1 MASGWPITATEMH
14 EYDDI
19 VIGAGMAGLTVGS
32 LLAHAGR
39 RVLLLEAHDTP
50 GGYAHTFTMGR
61 YRFCAQVHY
70 IFGCSPGQPVYEVY
84 DRLGLSEQ
92 VKFNRLDPEGFDHVV
107 VGNERVAIPN
117 GLAKYRNQLIH
128 RFPEAERALRRF
140 FSVIIGMA
148 EEIDALPDAPGLR
161 DIVTAPIRF
170 PKSIRYRTWTLQD
183 LYDHVGMPPLLQAIL
198 AGQSGD
204 YLLPPDQV
212 SLGLHVALVA
222 NYDRGAFYPVHHYSH
237 MVEALAD
244 TIRNGPGCDL
254 LLNTEVASIQVEG
267 DRVRGVTTNDGTRYR
282 ARRCVSNVD
291 PRMTMRMVDGPVDPK
306 FREKV
311 VYPYSTSTVTLYL
324 GIRGLDLRDFGF
336 GDYNVWHYP
345 HADINA
351 IYRRQLEHDDLNDP
365 WLFLS
370 TPTLHSD
377 QPGLAPEGEQILE
390 VATSCSYEYFAAL
403 KQRGHKVYSKE
414 KVRVRDRILDVLEE
428 RYIPGLRKHLA
439 MKVAGTPLTNEHF
452 CRAPRGNA
460 YGSNLSA
467 DAIWPR
473 VPHDTPFDNLFLVNA
488 SAGYPSV
495 GGTMSAGLRLADR
508 LLAS

>member
-1 MASGWPITATEMH
+1 MASATDRSF
-14 EYDDI
+14 DDI
-19 VIGAGMAGLTVGS
+19 VIGAGMAGLTVGA
-32 LLAHAGR
+32 LLANAGR

-50 GGYAHTFTMGR
+50 GGYAHTFVKGR
-61 YRFCAQVHY
+61 YKFCAQVHY

-84 DRLGLSEQ
+84 KRLGLEEK
-92 VKFNRLDPEGFDHVV
+92 VKFRRLDPEGFDHVI

-117 GLAKYRNQLIH
+117 GMAKYRDQLIH
-128 RFPEAERALRRF
+128 RFPEAARPLRRF
-140 FSVIIGMA
+140 FSVMIGMSD
-148 EEIDALPDAPGLR
+148 EIDALPDDLRLR
-161 DIVTAPIRF
+161 DALTAPFRF
-170 PKSIRYRTWTLQD
+170 PRSIRYRTWTLQD

-204 YLLPPDQV
+204 YLLPPNQV

-222 NYDRGAFYPVHHYSH
+222 NYDRGAFYPEQHYAH

-244 TIRNGPGCDL
+244 HIRQAPGCEL
-254 LLNTEVASIQVEG
+254 LLETEVASIQAEG
-267 DRVRGVTTNDGTRYR
+267 GRVRGVTTQDGTTYR
-282 ARRCVSNVD
+282 AQRCVSNAD
-291 PRMTMRMVDGPVDPK
+291 PRVTLRMIDTAVEPK
-306 FREKV
+306 FRERV
-311 VYPYSTSTVTLYL
+311 LYPYSTSTVTLYL
-324 GIRGLDLRDFGF
+324 GIRGIDLRDHGF

-345 HADINA
+345 HADLNE
-351 IYRRQLEHDDLNDP
+351 IYRRQVEAHDLDDP

-377 QPGLAPEGEQILE
+377 APGLAPEGEHVLE
-390 VATSCSYEYFAAL
+390 VATSCDYEHFAAL
-403 KQRGHKVYSKE
+403 KRRGHKAYSKE
-414 KVRVRDRILDVLEE
+414 KTRVRDRILDILEE
-428 RYIPGLRKHLA
+428 RYIPGLRSHLA
-439 MKVAGTPLTNEHF
+439 MKLAGTPLTNERF

-473 VPHDTPFDNLFLVNA
+473 VPHETPFDNLFMVNA